1 MPLAHTCPHCD
12 VFLHDL
18 LENALPHDYPE
29 KQSIREQS
37 RKRLVPLLAKS
48 IKKLVADY
56 PVSEMQKIWNSIM
69 FEARISGKIN
79 YRVVSDMLKDTLAEK
94 HLAWSSELEYLE
106 SIAVDDGLIRMKGL
120 TEGRMMVLAEEWIAY
135 CVYLVWTN
143 MPSYHYK
150 HNFPNDQE
158 APEVFQFRLSSKI
171 YDGDLY
177 D

>member
-1 MPLAHTCPHCD
+1 MPLAHMCQCCD
-12 VFLHDL
+12 VFLYDL
-18 LENALPHDYPE
+18 LSNALPHDYPE

-37 RKRLVPLLAKS
+37 RKRLVPLLAKT

-56 PVSEMQKIWNSIM
+56 PVTEMQQIWNSVM
-69 FEARISGKIN
+69 FEARISGKTN
-79 YRVVSDMLKDTLAEK
+79 YRVVSDMLKNILSEK

-106 SIAVDDGLIRMKGL
+106 SIALDDGLIRRKGL
-120 TEGRMMVLAEEWIAY
+120 SEGRIMVLTEEWIAY
-135 CVYLVWTN
+135 CVYLVWTH

-150 HNFPNDQE
+150 HNFPNGEE
-158 APEVFQFRLSSKI
+158 APEAFQFRLSSKI